1 MDMLASL
8 GDNLHET
15 LPHRHDFYAIYY
27 VTGGKGLYG
36 IDFVSYPL
44 SSDTLYFLSPGQ
56 VHYGRFIRQM
66 EGYIIGFLE
75 DFLLCLDSSFG
86 CVYEL
91 TFFNAV
97 GQLPKL
103 TLNQPEAT
111 KIKGLI
117 TAMEQEYLANA
128 PDNASVL
135 RAYLHILLVNIE
147 HLYKAAY
154 PEINSRQD
162 VSFVR
167 RFHHL
172 VSTHYMTE
180 KAVRSY
186 AEKMGV
192 SVGHLSNTIKSLTG
206 VLPTQIIRQHI
217 VLEAKR
223 LLAHTDLSVSEI
235 VYHLNLEDHSYFSR
249 MFNHATGLSPTA
261 FREMIRIKYKNTATA

>member
-1 MDMLASL
+1 MLASL

-27 VTGGKGLYG
+27 VTGGKGLYD

-44 SSDTLYFLSPGQ
+44 SSDTLYFVSPGQ
-56 VHYGRFIRQM
+56 VHRGRFIRQM

-86 CVYEL
+86 CAYEL

-97 GQLPKL
+97 GHCPILP
-103 TLNQPEAT
+103 LNQPDAT
-111 KIKGLI
+111 KIKTLI
-117 TAMEQEYLANA
+117 TTMEQEYLADTQDRTSA
-128 PDNASVL
+128 L
-135 RAYLHILLVNIE
+135 RAYLHILLVNIQR
-147 HLYKAAY
+147 LYAVTY
-154 PEINSRQD
+154 PEEHSKRD
-162 VSFVR
+162 SSFIR
-167 RFHHL
+167 KFNHL

-180 KAVRSY
+180 KTVRSY
-186 AEKMGV
+186 AAKMGV
-192 SVGHLSNTIKSLTG
+192 SVGYLSNTIKSLTG
-206 VLPTQIIRQHI
+206 VPPSQIIRQHI

-223 LLAHTDLSVSEI
+223 LLAHTNLSVSEI